1 MGFPPVKQPLAFE
14 AEALAL
20 RCLGKRR
27 QEKEMQDNVL
37 PEDPVSAEE
46 RANKLAAK
54 ESGGGCSG
62 GGRLLKFNVCWDAAV
77 CAVSAGGFFSVG
89 MAFRMRTSADPS

>member
-1 MGFPPVKQPLAFE
+1 
-14 AEALAL
+14 
-20 RCLGKRR
+20 
-27 QEKEMQDNVL
+27 MQDNVL

-54 ESGGGCSG
+54 ESAEVAR
-62 GGRLLKFNVCWDAAV
+62 GRAAVKINVCWDAAV

-89 MAFRMRTSADPS
+89 MAFRMRTSADRPDPRMAQARTSGRVSHD